1 MQNTAMKILLTA
13 FLTTGAVL
21 IALSIP
27 LILQRIPPNQWYG
40 FRVPATL
47 DDPEI
52 WYLVN
57 VYAAWRTLLLG
68 VLQIIVS
75 IALYV
80 ASGIAVSVYG
90 FIVVAFVAFGLIIIL
105 VQSFSY
111 IGRLTLE
118 KTDVEK
124 NNISEAA

>member
-1 MQNTAMKILLTA
+1 MIILLIV
-13 FLTTGAVL
+13 FLATGSVL

-27 LILQRIPPNQWYG
+27 LILQQIPPNQWYG

-111 IGRLTLE
+111 IGRLTIE

>member
-1 MQNTAMKILLTA
+1 MKILLTA

-111 IGRLTLE
+111 IGRLTIE